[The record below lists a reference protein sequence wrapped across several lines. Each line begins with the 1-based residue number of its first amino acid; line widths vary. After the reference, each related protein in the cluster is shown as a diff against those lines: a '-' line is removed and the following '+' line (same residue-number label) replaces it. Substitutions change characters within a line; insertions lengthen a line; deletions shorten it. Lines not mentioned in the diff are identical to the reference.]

1 MIIAQADIGKACTDM
16 LKIGA
21 QINYDRENKTRNA
34 DDIARLCGD
43 VYMFLERVERAYDL
57 TTESIF
63 GEQVKEI
70 KREAV

>member
-1 MIIAQADIGKACTDM
+1 MITYAEIQKACADM
-16 LKIGA
+16 MKIGA
-21 QINYDRENKTRNA
+21 QANYDRENKTRNS

-43 VYMFLERVERAYDL
+43 VYMFLERVERAYGL
-57 TTESIF
+57 TAESIF